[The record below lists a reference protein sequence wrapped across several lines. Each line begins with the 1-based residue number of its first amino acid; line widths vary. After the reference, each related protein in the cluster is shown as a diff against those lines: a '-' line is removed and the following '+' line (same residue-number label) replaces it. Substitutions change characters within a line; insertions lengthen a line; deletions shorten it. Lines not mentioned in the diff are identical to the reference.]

1 MAKLNIIN
9 MDDFATTRLENGY
22 YVDKTGFLEK
32 FLRAPAD
39 ATLFTRPRLFGKTM
53 FLSMLEE
60 FFDIAKDSRKL
71 FEGLAVSANRE
82 LCAQWMNQYPV
93 IFLSLKDVDK
103 PTYKEALKKIRSLVS
118 DVCLAHNYLLKSS
131 MALSYFS

>member
-9 MDDFATTRLENGY
+9 TDDFARTRLENGY

-53 FLSMLEE
+53 FLFMLEA

-93 IFLSLKDVDK
+93 LFLSFKDVDGL
-103 PTYKEALKKIRSLVS
+103 TFSIFRRIYLKHLI
-118 DVCLAHNYLLKSS
+118 DP
-131 MALSYFS
+131 

>member
-9 MDDFATTRLENGY
+9 TDNFARTRLENGY
-22 YVDKTGFLEK
+22 YVDKTVFLEK

-71 FEGLAVSANRE
+71 FEGLAVSSNRE
-82 LCAQWMNQYPV
+82 LCAQWMN
-93 IFLSLKDVDK
+93 
-103 PTYKEALKKIRSLVS
+103 
-118 DVCLAHNYLLKSS
+118 
-131 MALSYFS
+131 